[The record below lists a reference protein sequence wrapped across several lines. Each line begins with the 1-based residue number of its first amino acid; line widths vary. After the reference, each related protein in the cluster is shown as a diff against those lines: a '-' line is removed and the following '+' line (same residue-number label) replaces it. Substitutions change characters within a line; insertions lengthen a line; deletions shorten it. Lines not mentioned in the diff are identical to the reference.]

1 MKGLGH
7 HFGRS
12 GAPFW
17 SDFGGLGGFWSGS
30 QIRLGRRFGRF
41 MGDFQSQDGSNLGPK
56 KVPSWSQNGVKI
68 DEKIDQKIDGFGNR
82 FLKGFW
88 WLLGRILAPKS
99 RPKSILSS
107 KGVFL
112 KKHCFSSGK
121 TVFFPKNSLSKI
133 ISISASILVPK
144 SFPKSTKIP
153 SKIDFQSHRI
163 FNRFSHQF
171 LHRFGSNLGPS
182 WAPSWSHLGSE
193 NRPRAAQDAFQ
204 DAFGSQNPPRPP
216 K

>member
-1 MKGLGH
+1 MSFQHRFL
-7 HFGRS
+7 S
-12 GAPFW
+12 VLAPFW
-17 SDFGGLGGFWSGS
+17 
-30 QIRLGRRFGRF
+30 R
-41 MGDFQSQDGSNLGPK
+41 PK
-56 KVPSWSQNGVKI
+56 I
-68 DEKIDQKIDGFGNR
+68 
-82 FLKGFW
+82 
-88 WLLGRILAPKS
+88 APKS
-99 RPKSILSS
+99 IKNQSKLSFRALLFRHR
-107 KGVFL
+107 FL
-112 KKHCFSSGK
+112 YQCLIDFSSQLRPAGSQK
-121 TVFFPKNSLSKI
+121 TLFFLRKNEVFSKHGLSKI
-133 ISISASILVPK
+133 TSISASILVPK